1 MSIIEVFY
9 SYSHKDEALRDELNK
24 HLALLKRQRVIRDWH
39 DRRIAAGTEWSGQID
54 EHVNSAGIIL
64 LMVSADFMASDY
76 CWDVE
81 MSRAMERHEAGEAV
95 VIPVILRAV
104 DWHSAPFS
112 KLQAL
117 PKDGKPVT
125 SWPNL
130 DEAFTNIA
138 TGIRGAVERL
148 VNP

>member
-1 MSIIEVFY
+1 MSSIEVFY

-24 HLALLKRQRVIRDWH
+24 HLALLKRQGVIRDWH

-54 EHVNSAGIIL
+54 EHLNLAGVIL
-64 LMVSADFMASDY
+64 LMVSADFIASDY

-81 MSRAMERHEAGEAV
+81 VKRAMERHEVGEAV

-104 DWHSAPFS
+104 DWHSAPFG

-117 PKDGKPVT
+117 PKDAKPVT
-125 SWPNL
+125 SWPVQ
-130 DEAFTNIA
+130 DEAFTDIA
-138 TGIRGAVERL
+138 KGIRRAVEQL
-148 VNP
+148 VSP

>member
-1 MSIIEVFY
+1 
-9 SYSHKDEALRDELNK
+9 
-24 HLALLKRQRVIRDWH
+24 
-39 DRRIAAGTEWSGQID
+39 
-54 EHVNSAGIIL
+54 VNSAGIIL

-76 CWDVE
+76 CWNVE

-104 DWHSAPFS
+104 DWQSAPFG

-125 SWPNL
+125 SRPNL

-148 VNP
+148 VNPWTAHRNPTGARR